1 MMTTLIDYRA
11 DLDALLASSVDAA
24 TWTTTLKD
32 AALRLALH
40 DYDARLVY
48 ETSMTVT
55 SAGAQQDLAGIDGLD
70 EVLAL
75 AYPWQEGADFA
86 CRTVC
91 WRYVSDQTVLLEEV
105 SPQVGQVIRVRHTCA
120 HAIEALDGAN
130 ETTVPDRHRQLV
142 GLAAAAWC
150 CELRRRQV
158 SENPAIAEDA
168 AQLLAEL
175 AEQFRAMFQQ
185 WLSRAQTGGVLRWAN
200 VGL

>member
-1 MMTTLIDYRA
+1 MTTVNDYRA
-11 DLDALLASSVDAA
+11 DLDALLATSVDAA

-48 ETSMTVT
+48 ETSLTVT
-55 SAGAQQDLAGIDGLD
+55 VSGAQQDLAGIAGLD

-86 CRTVC
+86 ARTLC
-91 WRYVSDQTVLLEEV
+91 WRYVNDQTVLLEEV
-105 SPQVGQVIRVRHTCA
+105 APRAGQVIRVRHTRA
-120 HAIEALDGAN
+120 HAIQALDGALA
-130 ETTVPDRHRQLV
+130 TTVPERHR
-142 GLAAAAWC
+142 GLLGMDAAAWC

-158 SENPAIAEDA
+158 SENPAITEDA
-168 AQLLAEL
+168 AQVLADLAEH
-175 AEQFRAMFQQ
+175 FRDLFQQ
-185 WLSRAQTGGVLRWAN
+185 GLARAQTGGVLRWAG